1 MQYARLVAVATAVT
15 LPVWWGPVTTVPA
28 EAAPAVRITAVQ
40 YDSPGSDRGGNAS
53 LNAEWIRITNATA
66 TKKVLTGWTLRDVA
80 RHVYRF
86 RTFTLGAG
94 KSVRVHTGSGA
105 NTAADLYWGQHWYV
119 WNNDGDK
126 AILKNASGTVVSTRS
141 W

>member
-1 MQYARLVAVATAVT
+1 MEHVRLVAIATAAT
-15 LPVWWGPVTTVPA
+15 LPAWWGLVTTVPA
-28 EAAPAVRITAVQ
+28 DAAPTVRITAVQ

-53 LNAEWIRITNATA
+53 LNAEWIRITNASGTN
-66 TKKVLTGWTLRDVA
+66 KVLTGWTLRDTA

-86 RTFTLGAG
+86 RTFTLGSG

-105 NTAADLYWGQHWYV
+105 NSATDLYWGMHWYV

-126 AILKNASGTVVSTRS
+126 AILKTASGTVVSVKS

>member
-1 MQYARLVAVATAVT
+1 MQYARLVAVATAAT
-15 LPVWWGPVTTVPA
+15 LLASWGSVTTVPA
-28 EAAPAVRITAVQ
+28 EAAPTVRITSVQ
-40 YDSPGSDRGGNAS
+40 YDSPGSDRGGNTS
-53 LNAEWIRITNATA
+53 LNAEWIRITNTTA

-86 RTFTLGAG
+86 PTFTLGAG

-105 NTAADLYWGQHWYV
+105 NTAADLYWGQRWYV

-126 AILKNASGTVVSTRS
+126 AILKSASGTVVSVRS

>member
-1 MQYARLVAVATAVT
+1 MQYARLVAVATAAT
-15 LPVWWGPVTTVPA
+15 LLASWGPVTTVPA
-28 EAAPAVRITAVQ
+28 EAAPTVSITAVQ

-53 LNAEWIRITNATA
+53 LNAEWIRITNTTA
-66 TKKVLTGWTLRDVA
+66 TKKVLTGWTLRDIA

-86 RTFTLGAG
+86 PTFTLGAG

-105 NTAADLYWGQHWYV
+105 NSATDLYWAMHWYV

-126 AILKNASGTVVSTRS
+126 AILKTASGTVVSVKS